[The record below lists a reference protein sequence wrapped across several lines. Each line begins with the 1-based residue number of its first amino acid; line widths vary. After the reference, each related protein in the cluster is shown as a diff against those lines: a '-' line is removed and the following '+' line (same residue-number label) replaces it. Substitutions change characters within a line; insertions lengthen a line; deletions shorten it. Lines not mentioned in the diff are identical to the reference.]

1 MKVSAHGKVGALHDV
16 HEHHA
21 GESKVGVGDPKE
33 ERAVGEGAEGQGG
46 DSRVYEDSGREY
58 VDWVDWDFVLKEA
71 SRYNRIITEFRHG
84 NQNLA
89 HCRGRRSRQCQL
101 CVNLSLPHRQAKIC

>member
-16 HEHHA
+16 HEYHA

-33 ERAVGEGAEGQGG
+33 ERAVGEGGQEGRGG
-46 DSRVYEDSGREY
+46 DSRVYDDSGREY

-71 SRYNRIITEFRHG
+71 SRYN
-84 NQNLA
+84 
-89 HCRGRRSRQCQL
+89 
-101 CVNLSLPHRQAKIC
+101 